1 MKRLILL
8 GWACLG
14 LAAALAQEAPVM
26 PLTLEQAVDL
36 ALAPTGA
43 LRLQL
48 AHELIQQAEAQRGQA
63 RASLLPGADGAYTF
77 RSFTNNLEAFGVR
90 IDMPGLPFQ
99 VPNFVGP
106 IPTSDWRAQFQW
118 SILDLS
124 AWSRYRAAGSRL
136 KAAGLEE
143 QAVRNQAAAGVVRAY
158 TALQRAVQLE
168 HAARANS
175 ALAERLLRLAES
187 RKAAGAGTGLDISR
201 AGVQLANERTL
212 LVAAG
217 QDRATAELQLL
228 RAMNLPL
235 ATRVELLDELRYK
248 PAEAVDVAAL
258 LVAARAARP
267 ELQAQRERRRA
278 ADLAH
283 EAARWERLPS
293 VHAFGDYGVIGTTF
307 TTGLPTRAVG
317 MRMNLPVFDGG
328 RRDARRAEAA
338 SLARQEDLRTR
349 DAEQQVELEV
359 RVAAEALR
367 SAEALVRTALEALA
381 LAEQELEHA
390 ERRLEAGVAPSL
402 EVADAQTRV
411 ARAREQKVTA
421 LFRHRS
427 ARVEIGVAAGALES
441 ILR

>member
-1 MKRLILL
+1 MKRWILL
-8 GWACLG
+8 GWTCI
-14 LAAALAQEAPVM
+14 AAAFAQEARVM

-63 RASLLPGADGAYTF
+63 RAALLPGADGAYTF

-90 IDMPGLPFQ
+90 LEIPGLPFRP
-99 VPNFVGP
+99 PNFVGP
-106 IPTSDWRAQFQW
+106 IDTSDWRAQFQW
-118 SILDLS
+118 SVFDLS

-136 KAAGLEE
+136 KAAALEE
-143 QAVRNQAAAGVVRAY
+143 QAARNQAAAAVVRAY
-158 TALQRAVQLE
+158 TALQRAAQME
-168 HAARANS
+168 ETARANV
-175 ALAERLLRLAES
+175 ALAERLLKLAES
-187 RKAAGAGTGLDISR
+187 RKAAGAGTGLDIAR

-217 QDRATAELQLL
+217 QDRAAAELQLL

-235 ATRVELLDELRYK
+235 VTRLELLDELRYA
-248 PAEAVDVAAL
+248 PAEAVDPAAL
-258 LVAARAARP
+258 LEAARAARP

-278 ADLAH
+278 AGLSH

-293 VHAFGDYGVIGTTF
+293 VQAFGDYGVIGTAF
-307 TTGLPTRAVG
+307 GSGLPTRTAGV
-317 MRMNLPVFDGG
+317 RVNLPVFDGG
-328 RRDARRAEAA
+328 RRDARRAEVA
-338 SLARQEDLRTR
+338 SLARQEELRTR
-349 DAEQQVELEV
+349 DVEQQVELEV
-359 RVAAEALR
+359 RLAAEALR
-367 SAEALVRTALEALA
+367 SAEAQVRTALEALE
-381 LAEQELEHA
+381 LAEQELAHA
-390 ERRLEAGVAPSL
+390 ERRYEAGVAPSL

-427 ARVEIGVAAGALES
+427 ARVEIGVATGALEG